1 MSMRNSL
8 QVPQKADAQ
17 GLIKCLE
24 CGVKLLEIE
33 NILDKANVLGVVGN
47 FLSLLVV
54 GQMEH
59 QLTLSRAEVNNCVG
73 QVVFEKL

>member
-1 MSMRNSL
+1 MMSMRNSL
-8 QVPQKADAQ
+8 QVPQKADAR
-17 GLIKCLE
+17 GVIKCLE

-33 NILDKANVLGVVGN
+33 NILDKVNVLGVAGN

-59 QLTLSRAEVNNCVG
+59 LLTLRSIEG
-73 QVVFEKL
+73 